1 MINQRIIIKIF
12 NESNHESKNYESIA
26 LIFGASVSMYN
37 SREQIIKAVLNKK
50 SDSYQVISLFIL
62 LG

>member
-1 MINQRIIIKIF
+1 MKTWIQ
-12 NESNHESKNYESIA
+12 EYESIA

-62 LG
+62 LA